1 MITSFITADVNNW
14 KIDKESIPPSAT
26 KAGEGGFF
34 PFGFSGVMAGAA
46 TCFYAFVGFDTVAAT
61 GEEAKNPQRNIP
73 LAIVI
78 LLFVVFLAYF
88 GISTVL
94 TLMWPYYDQVNL
106 RKETTVLNL

>member
-1 MITSFITADVNNW
+1 
-14 KIDKESIPPSAT
+14 
-26 KAGEGGFF
+26 
-34 PFGFSGVMAGAA
+34 MAGAA

-94 TLMWPYYDQVNL
+94 TLMWPYYDQVNYKVFAYYL
-106 RKETTVLNL
+106 RRKKE